1 MKRSPGSTRGT
12 GPEISRRQFRSSLS
26 LISDDVLGMK
36 ISHLASEPRFENKS
50 KTLRY
55 VKVPLK
61 LLYRINARERSGR
74 ILVAL
79 LGPSCRRG

>member
-1 MKRSPGSTRGT
+1 
-12 GPEISRRQFRSSLS
+12 
-26 LISDDVLGMK
+26 MK

-61 LLYRINARERSGR
+61 LLYRINGTFWSDSGGFVRAQLPPRLARWFGLNDDLNAPER
-74 ILVAL
+74 AE
-79 LGPSCRRG
+79 